1 MRRGT
6 LNGASIDAQC
16 ATRSRSPI
24 SAPSR
29 ASLRRRLHRL
39 AEERVGNAVRG
50 GAFDRGVRL
59 ERAFHLA
66 AKDVLAADDD
76 DVLDAIDDA
85 EPPVRVHRRR
95 WSPVQE
101 PTPRREFRR
110 RVRVDGSQYPSNS
123 AEPRT
128 TTSPISSP
136 SCATET
142 SGGSA
147 EASYDVAEVSS
158 SGVDSSSSSGASV
171 LRATSTSIA
180 ASSSAATRP
189 ARAKSSA
196 LSSTDVLLAMAS
208 SKGRRR
214 LVHTRPPI
222 SVMP

>member
-1 MRRGT
+1 MRDDIALGDPAIGRE
-6 LNGASIDAQC
+6 
-16 ATRSRSPI
+16 R
-24 SAPSR
+24 
-29 ASLRRRLHRL
+29 RRRLDRL
-39 AEERVGNAVRG
+39 AEERIGNAVRRR
-50 GAFDRGVRL
+50 AFDRGVRL
-59 ERAFHLA
+59 ERAFHLTA
-66 AKDVLAADDD
+66 EHVLAADDD

-95 WSPVQE
+95 VARAE
-101 PTPRREFRR
+101 PTPAESFGGVE
-110 RVRVDGSQYPSNS
+110 VRVDGSQYPSNS

-128 TTSPISSP
+128 RTSPISSP

-142 SGGSA
+142 SSKPVD
-147 EASYDVAEVSS
+147 ASVEVVAEVSS
-158 SGVDSSSSSGASV
+158 LGVDSSSSSRVSV